1 LAWFL
6 LFLLVLAAVIGY
18 FVRDFR
24 RKAAAREAA
33 SSNRFAE
40 MMRAQ
45 AAAPARPEPSSGA
58 APTPSPATAAAPQEP
73 AGAKVPGVVT
83 TRPATERFLGQA
95 QTVLYYLLKTG
106 VPELEVFANVSLAS
120 VVGAP
125 GSGSEREQQLRRLAQ
140 YQLDFVVCDK
150 SMRVIAAVEMESAG
164 GAEAAGAQRFK
175 ADCLKEAGIRL
186 VRVSPAAPPRREQI
200 RSLVRGE
207 PVKS

>member
-6 LFLLVLAAVIGY
+6 LFLLILAAVIGY
-18 FVRDFR
+18 FVWDFR
-24 RKAAAREAA
+24 RKTAAREAA
-33 SSNRFAE
+33 ASKRFAE
-40 MMRAQ
+40 MMRAP
-45 AAAPARPEPSSGA
+45 APAPAHPE
-58 APTPSPATAAAPQEP
+58 PSPATAPAPQEL
-73 AGAKVPGVVT
+73 AAAKVPGVAA

-95 QTVLYYLLKTG
+95 QTLFYYLLKTG
-106 VPELEVFANVSLAS
+106 VPEMEVFANVSLAS

-125 GSGSEREQQLRRLAQ
+125 GSVSEREQQLRRLAQ

-164 GAEAAGAQRFK
+164 SAEAAGTQRFK

>member
-1 LAWFL
+1 MAWFL

-18 FVRDFR
+18 FFWDFR
-24 RKAAAREAA
+24 RKTAAREAA
-33 SSNRFAE
+33 SSKRFAE
-40 MMRAQ
+40 MMRAP
-45 AAAPARPEPSSGA
+45 AAAPARPEPSSAA
-58 APTPSPATAAAPQEP
+58 APTPSPAPAPQEP
-73 AGAKVPGVVT
+73 AGAKVPGAVT

-95 QTVLYYLLKTG
+95 QTLLYYLLKTG

-120 VVGAP
+120 VVGAS

-164 GAEAAGAQRFK
+164 GAEAAGAQRFR

-186 VRVSPAAPPRREQI
+186 VRVSPAAPPKRDQI